1 MHGGRAT
8 GAGAGRPGEAAS
20 RLGPVP
26 EGRPGPRGAG
36 AAAAGPGSVLAT
48 LRAALPPAPASRGV
62 RAAPHRKPDI
72 RAPATVA
79 REVRRGRG
87 RTAPRSAARG
97 ARDSRAQTPREARAL
112 RRPRGPRA
120 PASPSPRRGEPGG
133 RAARAAAAPG
143 GEAGER
149 GAARRR
155 RRAQGQG
162 MADAPSACAYV
173 RESGRG
179 RARAEPGRPPRAPAL
194 AASPGAR
201 AAPPPPPAARAPR
214 GVRGGDRRAGSEA
227 PGSGGAGA
235 PAPARVPLRLAPS
248 VPARGARELQI
259 IEGARKS
266 ARGREPAG
274 LPVFPRWAT
283 RGLPTPPGMG
293 MWADY
298 GAKALE
304 RLEARACGLWGRR
317 AGRLRSSAC
326 GGVGLKEEAG
336 RGRHV

>member
-1 MHGGRAT
+1 MPSVTSWQILSKGLKRSS
-8 GAGAGRPGEAAS
+8 AS
-20 RLGPVP
+20 F
-26 EGRPGPRGAG
+26 E
-36 AAAAGPGSVLAT
+36 T
-48 LRAALPPAPASRGV
+48 
-62 RAAPHRKPDI
+62 
-72 RAPATVA
+72 
-79 REVRRGRG
+79 
-87 RTAPRSAARG
+87 
-97 ARDSRAQTPREARAL
+97 
-112 RRPRGPRA
+112 
-120 PASPSPRRGEPGG
+120 
-133 RAARAAAAPG
+133 
-143 GEAGER
+143 
-149 GAARRR
+149 
-155 RRAQGQG
+155 
-162 MADAPSACAYV
+162 
-173 RESGRG
+173 
-179 RARAEPGRPPRAPAL
+179 
-194 AASPGAR
+194 
-201 AAPPPPPAARAPR
+201 
-214 GVRGGDRRAGSEA
+214 EA

-283 RGLPTPPGMG
+283 RGSPPPRGMG

>member
-1 MHGGRAT
+1 MV
-8 GAGAGRPGEAAS
+8 AAS

-72 RAPATVA
+72 RAPATAA

-97 ARDSRAQTPREARAL
+97 ARGGRAQTPREARAL

-133 RAARAAAAPG
+133 RAARAAAAAAPG

-149 GAARRR
+149 GAARRRR

-194 AASPGAR
+194 AASLGAR
-201 AAPPPPPAARAPR
+201 AAPPPPPAARVPPR
-214 GVRGGDRRAGSEA
+214 GGRGPRPAGGLRGA
-227 PGSGGAGA
+227 GLLGRGRPGSG
-235 PAPARVPLRLAPS
+235 PS
-248 VPARGARELQI
+248 PPQTGPGPPARGSGELQI
-259 IEGARKS
+259 LEVI
-266 ARGREPAG
+266 
-274 LPVFPRWAT
+274 LNFDCTWNT
-283 RGLPTPPGMG
+283 RSFQNHT
-293 MWADY
+293 
-298 GAKALE
+298 
-304 RLEARACGLWGRR
+304 
-317 AGRLRSSAC
+317 
-326 GGVGLKEEAG
+326 
-336 RGRHV
+336 